1 MLSEGEAVSISLSEA
16 VEPVLAGCGSEREH
30 APIAME
36 KQHTKHETNA
46 RTRVGIPR
54 FPSASPQTYVDA
66 ID

>member
-1 MLSEGEAVSISLSEA
+1 MLSEGEADSISLSAAVEA
-16 VEPVLAGCGSEREH
+16 VLVGCGSEREH

-36 KQHTKHETNA
+36 KQQTQHEANA

-66 ID
+66 S